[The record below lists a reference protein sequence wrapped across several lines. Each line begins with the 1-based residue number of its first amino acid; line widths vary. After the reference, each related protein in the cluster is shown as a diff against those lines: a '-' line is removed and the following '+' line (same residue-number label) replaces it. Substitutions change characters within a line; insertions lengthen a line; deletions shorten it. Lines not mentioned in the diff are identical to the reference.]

1 MGDVVDIGT
10 PSNDTVST
18 AKIQDDAVTTD
29 KILDD
34 AVTADKLAN
43 SINTEIAANTA
54 KVTNATHTGDVTGA
68 TALTIAANAV
78 TLAKLE
84 DGTQGDIL
92 YYGASGAPARLGFGT
107 SGDFLK
113 TQGTGANPVWA
124 TAGGDNTPRF
134 FAYFGSNEANPSDS
148 TWTTIQYDTEDIDTD
163 SAFDT
168 SAYSF
173 TVPVGSAGVYY
184 LRAAFKGGTTVT
196 TAETGMRI
204 RKDGSSVLVR
214 TFNNFRSNVGWS
226 QQEISCIAT
235 LAEGDV
241 ITAQLFIDGTS
252 GTIFYNGGTD
262 RYTNFFG
269 FKLL

>member
-1 MGDVVDIGT
+1 MSEV
-10 PSNDTVST
+10 
-18 AKIQDDAVTTD
+18 KTD
-29 KILDD
+29 KISPRTASGTLTVGDSGD
-34 AVTADKLAN
+34 TLTVPSGVTFNAAVTG
-43 SINTEIAANTA
+43 SGAAITA
-54 KVTNATHTGDVTGA
+54 LNATN
-68 TALTIAANAV
+68 L
-78 TLAKLE
+78 
-84 DGTQGDIL
+84 
-92 YYGASGAPARLGFGT
+92 ASGTVPTARLGSSGT
-107 SGDFLK
+107 ASATTFLRGDN
-113 TQGTGANPVWA
+113 AWA
-124 TAGGDNTPRF
+124 EAGGDNTPRF

-184 LRAAFKGGTTVT
+184 LRATFKGGTTVT

-204 RKDGSSVLVR
+204 RKDSTDLVN
-214 TFNNFRSNVGWS
+214 TFNNFKSNIGWS

-252 GTIFYNGGTD
+252 GTIFYNGLTQ